1 MNKLLMLHGAIGS
14 SSQLEPFAEM
24 LKNTF
29 EIYLWNFSGHGGKE
43 IPADPFSI
51 KMFAEDVLY
60 FIDKN
65 KLSGIDVYGYSMG
78 GYVALYIARHFPG
91 KIGRI
96 FTTATKFNWTYES
109 SLKESKLLNPET
121 IIGKIPAF
129 AKELEQ
135 RHSPQD
141 WKVVLNK
148 TAEMMINLGNDP
160 ELNSEDFESI
170 DNEILLSVGDRDN
183 MVTIEETVDVYRK
196 LKKGSLLVIPD
207 THHPIEKISVERLN
221 FEIINFLKN

>member
-14 SSQLEPFAEM
+14 SSQLEPLAEK
-24 LKNTF
+24 LKDSF
-29 EIYLWNFSGHGGKE
+29 QIYLWNFTGHGGKD
-43 IPADPFSI
+43 IPSEKFSI

-91 KIGRI
+91 KIKRI
-96 FTTATKFNWTYES
+96 FTTATKFNWSPES
-109 SLKESKLLNPET
+109 SLKESKLLNPDKILE
-121 IIGKIPAF
+121 KIPAF
-129 AKELEQ
+129 AGELKN

-148 TAEMMINLGNDP
+148 TSEMMMDLGIEP
-160 ELNSEDFESI
+160 ELKTSDLELIE
-170 DNEILLSVGDRDN
+170 NEVLLSVGDKDN
-183 MVTIEETVDVYRK
+183 MVSIEETVDVYRK
-196 LKKGSLLVIPD
+196 LKNGSLLVIPD
-207 THHPIEKISVERLN
+207 TPHPIEKINSERLISEIKN
-221 FEIINFLKN
+221 FFK